1 MIVLTRKTALALAI
15 AATAAPAQAVVT
27 LNDGLDGTWYKAG
40 EGGRGVSFDIIPQA
54 DGSAVVFGG
63 VFSYDGQ
70 GNPIWLTFGDTFA
83 AGVDSK
89 ANIPVN
95 RSNGGSFGTAFTA
108 PVITAVGSATVTFT
122 SCSSATVALDMNA
135 ASTLPDVTLTVAPS
149 QQVLGFARNALCT
162 ETAALASCPAGTTAN
177 GNDCQLPASITGAM
191 FLPAGKKYLVRGQ
204 VSIESGATL
213 TIAPGVTV
221 QGSTDVSTP
230 NFLVAKVG
238 GRLYAEGTPTQPIV
252 FTGPQPVAGSW
263 AGVVLAG
270 DSVCNDAPAGG
281 TCQFEAVPS
290 ITYGGNDAADSSG
303 ALRYV
308 RIQYA
313 GQLVAPN
320 EELNALTLLAV
331 GSGTVLD
338 HVQVDTGLDDGFEM
352 FGGTVNGRHLVCSNM
367 TDDCFDFDQ
376 GYSGK
381 IQFALALQGTPGSFT
396 SDPNGIES
404 DNDGT
409 NNDKA
414 PRTRPTVSNM
424 TLVGNPAASGG
435 EGARLR
441 RGTGGNYT
449 ALAVTGYAD
458 RCLNLDDAGTFALG
472 TAAAQGEI
480 LSIRNSHVGTCAGG
494 AFEDNAAD
502 PYLVSAWYAAG
513 ASNATGTPEITRFL
527 PNANSP
533 LLGGG
538 AAPADPFF
546 RPVTYKGAFAGP
558 NDNWTA
564 GWTINLG
571 N

>member
-1 MIVLTRKTALALAI
+1 MIRKTALALAVMAI
-15 AATAAPAQAVVT
+15 AAPAYAVVN

-54 DGSAVVFGG
+54 DGSSVVFGG

-70 GNPIWLTFGDTFA
+70 RNPVWLTFGDTFA
-83 AGVDSK
+83 AGTDSK
-89 ANIPVN
+89 AGIVVN
-95 RSNGGSFGTAFTA
+95 RSTGGSFGSPFTA
-108 PVITAVGSATVTFT
+108 PATQQVGTATVTFN

-135 ASTLPDVTLTVAPS
+135 ASTLPDVTLEVAPS
-149 QQVLGFARNALCT
+149 QQVLGFPRNALCS
-162 ETAALASCPAGTTAN
+162 ETAALASCPTGTTAA
-177 GNDCQLPASITGAM
+177 GNDCQLPSSITGAM
-191 FLPAGKKYLVRGQ
+191 FLPAGKKYIIRGQ

-213 TIAPGVTV
+213 TIAPGTTL

-263 AGVVLAG
+263 AGLVLAG
-270 DSVCNDAPAGG
+270 DSTCNDRVNDAP
-281 TCQFEAVPS
+281 CQFEAVPS
-290 ITYGGNDAADSSG
+290 ITYGGSDLADSSG
-303 ALRYV
+303 VLRYV

-320 EELNALTLLAV
+320 EELNSLTLLAV

-338 HVQVDTGLDDGFEM
+338 HVQSDTGLDDGFEM
-352 FGGTVNGRHLVCSNM
+352 FGGSVNGRYLVCSNM

-376 GYSGK
+376 GYTGK
-381 IQFALALQGTPGSFT
+381 IQFALAVQGTPGSFT

-404 DNDGT
+404 DNDTT
-409 NNDKA
+409 NFDKT
-414 PRTRPTVSNM
+414 PRTRPTVANM
-424 TLVGNPAASGG
+424 TLLGNTAAAGG
-435 EGARLR
+435 QGARIR
-441 RGTGGNYT
+441 RGSGGNYT
-449 ALAVTGYAD
+449 SLVIAGYAGQ
-458 RCLNLDDAGTFALG
+458 CLNLDDAATFALG
-472 TAAAQGEI
+472 TAAAQGEQ
-480 LSIRNSHVGTCAGG
+480 LSIRNSHIGTCASG
-494 AFEDNAAD
+494 AFQDNASDA
-502 PYLVSAWYAAG
+502 YLVSAWYTG
-513 ASNATGTPEITRFL
+513 GTGNATGTPEITRFL

-533 LLGGG
+533 LLTGGS
-538 AAPADPFF
+538 APSDPWF

-564 GWTINLG
+564 GWTVNLG

>member
-1 MIVLTRKTALALAI
+1 MSVSLRKTALALAI

-70 GNPIWLTFGDTFA
+70 GNPVWLTFGDTFA

-95 RSNGGSFGTAFTA
+95 RSNGGSFGSTFTA
-108 PVITAVGSATVTFT
+108 PVTTAVGSATVTFN

-149 QQVLGFARNALCT
+149 QQVLGFPRNSLCT

-177 GNDCQLPASITGAM
+177 GSDCQLPASITGSM
-191 FLPAGKKYLVRGQ
+191 FLPAGKKYLIRGQ
-204 VSIESGATL
+204 VSIEGGATL
-213 TIAPGVTV
+213 TIAPGVTL
-221 QGSTDVSTP
+221 QGSADVSTP

-238 GRLYAEGTPTQPIV
+238 GRLYAEGTPSQPIV

-263 AGVVLAG
+263 AGLVLAG
-270 DSVCNDAPAGG
+270 DSTCNDAANGA

-290 ITYGGNDAADSSG
+290 ITYGGNDLADSSG
-303 ALRYV
+303 VLRYV

-320 EELNALTLLAV
+320 EELNSLTLLGV

-338 HVQVDTGLDDGFEM
+338 HVQSDTGLDDGFEM
-352 FGGTVNGRHLVCSNM
+352 FGGSVNGRYLVCSNM

-376 GYSGK
+376 GYTGK
-381 IQFALALQGTPGSFT
+381 IQFALAVQGTPGSFT
-396 SDPNGIES
+396 GDPNGIES
-404 DNDGT
+404 DNDQASF
-409 NNDKA
+409 DKT

-424 TLVGNPAASGG
+424 TLVGTPAATSG
-435 EGARLR
+435 EGARIR

-449 ALAVTGYAD
+449 SLVITGYAD
-458 RCLNLDDAGTFALG
+458 RCLNLDDAATFGLG
-472 TAAAQGEI
+472 SVTAMGEL
-480 LSIRNSHVGTCAGG
+480 LSIRNSHVGVCANG
-494 AFEDNAAD
+494 AFEDNTAD
-502 PYLVSAWYAAG
+502 AYAISAWYATGTA
-513 ASNATGTPEITRFL
+513 NTTGTPELTRFL

-533 LLGGG
+533 LLSGG
-538 AAPADPFF
+538 AAPSDPFF
-546 RPVTYKGAFAGP
+546 RPVSYKGAFAGP

-564 GWTINLG
+564 GWTVNLG